1 MARKTKYVTRSMKS
15 TKCEIL
21 CVDAA
26 GEKVEKKVFN
36 LPGTFKNSEAILKY
50 LSRIAPEANAVRVMS
65 AEQVVELR
73 GQTEEFFLAN
83 SVSMLNSYTPTEN
96 N

>member
-1 MARKTKYVTRSMKS
+1 MTRKLKYVTRSMKS

-21 CVDAA
+21 CVDSA

-36 LPGTFKNSEAILKY
+36 LPGTYKNNEAILKY
-50 LSRIAPEANAVRVMS
+50 VSRIAPEANAVRVMS
-65 AEQVVELR
+65 TEEVSELR
-73 GQTEEFFLAN
+73 GQTEDFFLAN
-83 SVSMLNSYTPTEN
+83 STPMLNAYTPIEN

>member
-1 MARKTKYVTRSMKS
+1 MSRNTRYVTRSMKS

-26 GEKVEKKVFN
+26 GEKVEKKQFN
-36 LPGTFKNSEAILKY
+36 LPGLFKNNEAILKY
-50 LSRIAPEANAVRVMS
+50 VSRIAPEANAVRVMS
-65 AEQVVELR
+65 AEPVVELR

-83 SVSMLNSYTPTEN
+83 SISMVNAYTPAEK
-96 N
+96 